1 MEILQH
7 AVVTLVALAAA
18 AVVLRRL
25 FGFLSPRAEE
35 PRCAGCPSTQG
46 ACAPTAPQPG
56 GGVVHPA
63 VLVRRA
69 AVPVSGLSRR

>member
-7 AVVTLVALAAA
+7 AVVTMVALAAA

-25 FGFLSPRAEE
+25 FGFLSPRAEQ
-35 PRCAGCPSTQG
+35 PRCAGCPSTESS
-46 ACAPTAPQPG
+46 CAPSPAPSG
-56 GGVVHPA
+56 GGAVHPA

-69 AVPVSGLSRR
+69 DLRTSAQPRR